1 VGHLQEEGRFRFMAE
16 NGSPVGWVYALRQ
29 LVEGEAERGHTV
41 WASFNW
47 IKQIDLEQALSK
59 QKELTQLVPGKSAR
73 GQDGRLRAGTR
84 RVAYD
89 GATAGVHHP
98 WPN

>member
-1 VGHLQEEGRFRFMAE
+1 MAE

-59 QKELTQLVPGKSAR
+59 QKELASSSRKTSSR
-73 GQDGRLRAGTR
+73 SR
-84 RVAYD
+84 R
-89 GATAGVHHP
+89 P
-98 WPN
+98 S

>member
-1 VGHLQEEGRFRFMAE
+1 MAE

-59 QKELTQLVPGKSAR
+59 QKELTQLVQENQLAVK
-73 GQDGRLRAGTR
+73 
-84 RVAYD
+84 
-89 GATAGVHHP
+89 TAALEQVLDE
-98 WPN
+98 